1 MADIMIAILAFPN
14 DPTGKKVAHQM
25 FVAEED
31 AGNLNLYSVSSIL
44 GKEKR
49 VYGAHKERYVTILP
63 PEDISNGFKV
73 PSFIDCTKMYHI
85 QLTSGM
91 NLSALTQRTVSNEL
105 RDKINSNIEK
115 MKAKGLHTTYNIS
128 ASEFRKWNPRV

>member
-25 FVAEED
+25 YVAEE
-31 AGNLNLYSVSSIL
+31 ATGHLNLYSVSSIL

-49 VYGAHKERYVTILP
+49 VYGAYKDRYVTILP
-63 PEDISNGFKV
+63 PEDTTNGFKV

-91 NLSALTQRTVSNEL
+91 NLGVLTQRTISNEL
-105 RDKINSNIEK
+105 KEKINSNIEK
-115 MKAKGLHTTYNIS
+115 MKEKGLHTVYNIS
-128 ASEFRKWNPRV
+128 AADFCSWNSRV